1 MVKRN
6 SFAGRVLSATD
17 RFDMVLSQIGDDLN
31 IFFRE
36 ISMDLEQAYRNIIVG
51 IPSELQQ
58 YREYRR
64 RICHLCGEKIPKG
77 EGMESYSSFILYHNE
92 CFEKVREMQDD
103 QLR

>member
-6 SFAGRVLSATD
+6 GFAGRVISATD
-17 RFDMVLSQIGDDLN
+17 RFDRVLSQIGDDLN
-31 IFFRE
+31 TFFRE
-36 ISMDLEQAYRNIIVG
+36 ISMDLEQGFRNIMVG
-51 IPSELQQ
+51 IPSELRQ

-92 CFEKVREMQDD
+92 CFEKVREMQDYH
-103 QLR
+103 R